1 MTGLT
6 RVSGRITFLPLDVT
20 DRYSIENAY
29 RAIIQGSG
37 GKLDIIFHPATFRNL
52 GMAIESSH
60 ITPMWLVPLSIELNR
75 VFAGMVI
82 VAKGCIQFIGSLL
95 ASWPDSTHPEYCA
108 GKAALDVYVRDTK
121 IAMRP
126 LGVDVFMFSP
136 KRP

>member
-1 MTGLT
+1 MTDLT
-6 RVSGRITFLPLDVT
+6 RVSGRITFLPLDVRPLLNRKRIQSHYPGIRWKIRHHLPPSNLSKHGHG
-20 DRYSIENAY
+20 DRIV
-29 RAIIQGSG
+29 
-37 GKLDIIFHPATFRNL
+37 
-52 GMAIESSH
+52 SH
-60 ITPMWLVPLSIELNR
+60 YANVAGTIELNR